1 MPRKRGRDTD
11 RQVGGTAT
19 AEALSCTF
27 TSFGCWFQFIDA
39 LFGSLEMVGMQSGVD
54 VGARAGT
61 GEGVLNV
68 RGRYTGIHIPQTLVR
83 YVHLPCLLQFREQT
97 E

>member
-1 MPRKRGRDTD
+1 
-11 RQVGGTAT
+11 
-19 AEALSCTF
+19 
-27 TSFGCWFQFIDA
+27 
-39 LFGSLEMVGMQSGVD
+39 MVSMQSGVD

-61 GEGVLNV
+61 GEGVSNV